1 MSKPT
6 DYPIAPNLFLETQL
20 YTQRLSDA
28 AGNDNFRFSL
38 SDIIAFLA
46 TQNIVISQGIYSS
59 DEAAGLGGVAIG
71 TYYETGV
78 GHVDGL
84 PPGVIKKR
92 LI

>member
-1 MSKPT
+1 MAKPT
-6 DYPIAPNLFLETQL
+6 DFTEAPLLATETQL

-28 AGNDNFRFSL
+28 AGNANFRFTL
-38 SDIIAFLA
+38 LQLIEFLG
-46 TQNIVISQGIYSS
+46 NNNVILSQGIYSS
-59 DEAAGLGGVAIG
+59 DDSAGLSGVAIG
-71 TYYETGV
+71 NYYETGV